1 MAREIKSADAR
12 ALEVE
17 QQMTDDESFSR
28 NAGSYCSSPRL
39 RSQSATC
46 IVATP
51 GRHVEA
57 LGPSAIRQSLGK
69 LCYFRK
75 LPIGGAG
82 HSHIHPHYARRFG
95 LRQSSWVIGV
105 WRGS

>member
-51 GRHVEA
+51 GTSETLDSA
-57 LGPSAIRQSLGK
+57 PSQQAG
-69 LCYFRK
+69 C
-75 LPIGGAG
+75 PGG
-82 HSHIHPHYARRFG
+82 HPA
-95 LRQSSWVIGV
+95 
-105 WRGS
+105 